1 MKISYKPRLS
11 GLCSIYGSKHRYNVQ
26 LRTGVRVFG
35 RQSAQGNVFVEANWI
50 HNTKK
55 QGVISEAETY
65 YVDGTR
71 NAGEGRIGW
80 EGNITKN

>member
-1 MKISYKPRLS
+1 M
-11 GLCSIYGSKHRYNVQ
+11 
-26 LRTGVRVFG
+26 RVFG

-65 YVDGTR
+65 YVDGTAMPEKEESVGKETSR
-71 NAGEGRIGW
+71 R
-80 EGNITKN
+80 TY